1 MFICSLLIVY
11 FLFFDTELFQSIQK
25 GEIKTVSAFLEENI
39 YYALMFSL
47 FIMIIQ
53 NSFTIIPLLFVITL
67 NYYLFGFLYGF
78 IWSWFSSILAAMI
91 IFLAVRY
98 WFQEIVLAKK
108 YVDLLKR
115 MEARGIYYVIYGRIF
130 PFFPTSILNIIAGI
144 STISFKSF
152 IIGTAI
158 GNFFYF
164 FILALIP
171 LGLFSLEIH
180 PAIVVSIILFTII
193 VFYSIKKMKPR
204 CMQNIKKIKQRF
216 Y

>member
-1 MFICSLLIVY
+1 
-11 FLFFDTELFQSIQK
+11 
-25 GEIKTVSAFLEENI
+25 
-39 YYALMFSL
+39 MFSL

-67 NYYLFGFLYGF
+67 NYYLFGFFYGF

-98 WFQEIVLAKK
+98 WFQEIVPAKK

-115 MEARGIYYVIYGRIF
+115 METRGIYYVIYGRIF

-144 STISFKSF
+144 SMISFKSF

-171 LGLFSLEIH
+171 LGLFSMEIH
-180 PAIVVSIILFTII
+180 PVFVALIILCTII

-204 CMQNIKKIKQRF
+204 CWQNIKKIKQRF
-216 Y
+216 